1 MPTTF
6 EDKSSKVPSLKSL
19 AANVIQKT
27 NPNLFFRLHS
37 LETPPEIK
45 KGFIDKELEALTREL
60 TEDYQTKVEARNE
73 KIEECS
79 SNLSSNE
86 CFVKCSAF
94 TLTTLMAGVHVGIYY
109 ILKAAAV
116 DPSTQIAYISSIP
129 ATICFSMCVGV
140 CLNRQITKC
149 LSSCFTPSVPDKITV
164 DLDELGRQPHVSP

>member
-6 EDKSSKVPSLKSL
+6 ENQTSKVPSLKFL
-19 AANVIQKT
+19 AANAVQKT
-27 NPNLFFRLHS
+27 NANLFFKLHS
-37 LETPPEIK
+37 FETPPEIK
-45 KGFIDKELEALTREL
+45 NEFIDKRLETLTAQL
-60 TEDYQTKVEARNE
+60 TEDYQTKVEARKE
-73 KIEECS
+73 KIEDCS

-86 CFVKCSAF
+86 CFVKCSVF

-116 DPSTQIAYISSIP
+116 DSSTQTAYISSIP

-149 LSSCFTPSVPDKITV
+149 LGYCFTPSVPENITV
-164 DLDELGRQPHVSP
+164 NLDELGRKSHVNP

>member
-1 MPTTF
+1 MPTT
-6 EDKSSKVPSLKSL
+6 EDKTSKVPSLKFL
-19 AANVIQKT
+19 AAKVVEKT
-27 NPNLFFRLHS
+27 NANLFFRLHS

-45 KGFIDKELEALTREL
+45 KEFIDNKLEALTHEL
-60 TEDYQTKVEARNE
+60 TEDYQTQVEARKE

-86 CFVKCSAF
+86 CFVKCSSFA
-94 TLTTLMAGVHVGIYY
+94 LTTLMAGVHIGIYY

-116 DPSTQIAYISSIP
+116 DSSTQIAYISSIP

-149 LSSCFTPSVPDKITV
+149 LGSCFTPSVPDKITV
-164 DLDELGRQPHVSP
+164 DLDELGRQSHVSP